1 MKTKNI
7 LFVGLLGLC
16 TFTRCDYLDFD
27 ESVGYEKEDIFSVFV
42 RAKSMLT
49 HVYSYLPS
57 ELGGGAMLE
66 AATDNAVYVWPTSTI
81 HTFTNGSWSPINTVD
96 DQWGNLY
103 AGIRSANLFLESYL
117 VDFPDNQYNVDYE
130 EQMKQYQYYPYEAR
144 FLRAFFYFELIKRYK
159 NVPLVEKTL
168 TIKEVNE
175 QVQADY
181 DRVTDF
187 IVSECDVIKDHLP
200 VNYND
205 VPGKEIGRVTR
216 GTVLALKSRV
226 LLYAASPLH
235 NPLNDKEK
243 WIKAAKAAKD
253 LIDMSEEGGWYQIVN
268 EEVVNN
274 PDAKGLIFQKM
285 EGNSNSFESANFPV
299 GYEGGNTGM
308 CPSENLME
316 AFEMT
321 DGATFDFNN
330 PEHVKNMYNM
340 NSRDPRLFK
349 TMLHNG
355 ATWKGQTVESYQGG
369 KNGYPRYGAT
379 KTSYYLKKY
388 LKESVNLT
396 TGSETS
402 ERHVWVIFRYA
413 EIFLNYAEALNEAYG
428 PDYTDGQF
436 TLSPIDAVNKIRQR
450 VNMPLLASMSQEL
463 FREKVRNERRVEF
476 AFEGQRFW
484 DIRRWRVGDKTNT
497 VYGLEIQKDAN
508 GSFEYKRILVEPRK
522 WDDKMYLYPIANT
535 ERFKNINLEQNPGW

>member
-1 MKTKNI
+1 MKIKNI
-7 LFVGLLGLC
+7 LFAGILGLC
-16 TFTRCDYLDFD
+16 VFTRCDYLDFD
-27 ESVGYEKEDIFSVFV
+27 ESVGYEKDDIFSVFV

-49 HVYSYLPS
+49 NVYSYLPS
-57 ELGGGAMLE
+57 DLGGGAMLD
-66 AATDNAVYVWPTSTI
+66 AATDDAVYVWPTSSI
-81 HTFTNGSWSPINTVD
+81 HTFNNGSWSPINTID

-103 AGIRSANLFLESYL
+103 AGIRSANLFLESYQ

-159 NVPLVEKTL
+159 NVPLVEKSL
-168 TIKEVNE
+168 EIDEVNGL
-175 QVQADY
+175 VQTDY
-181 DRVTDF
+181 DVLTDF
-187 IVSECDVIKDHLP
+187 IVSECDAIKDYLP

-235 NPLNDKEK
+235 NPSNDKEK
-243 WIKAAKAAKD
+243 WMEAAKAAKD
-253 LIDMSEEGGWYQIVN
+253 LIDLSEEGSWYQLVN

-316 AFEMT
+316 AFEMI
-321 DGATFDFNN
+321 DGTAFDFNN
-330 PEHVKNMYNM
+330 PEHVESMYNV

-355 ATWKGQTVESYQGG
+355 ATWKGQKVESYQGG
-369 KNGYPRYGAT
+369 QNGYPRNGAT

-388 LKESVNLT
+388 VKESVNLT

-402 ERHVWVIFRYA
+402 ERHIWVIFRYA

-436 TLSPIDAVNKIRQR
+436 TLSANDALNKIRQR
-450 VNMPLLASMSQEL
+450 VNMPLLPSMSQDM

-484 DIRRWRVGDKTNT
+484 DIRRWKIGDKTNT
-497 VYGLEIQKDAN
+497 IYGLEIKKEADGA
-508 GSFEYKRILVEPRK
+508 FEYKRILVEPRK
-522 WDDKMYLYPIANT
+522 WEDKMYLYPIANT
-535 ERFKNINLEQNPGW
+535 ERFKNTNLEQNPGW